1 MNIDRIREFNRFY
14 THKIGLITNRF
25 LDSAYSLVQARL
37 LFELNRSGPSHAA
50 DLARKFRL
58 SPDYMS
64 KIMSNFEARGLIT
77 RSPSPTDARKQ
88 ILAPT
93 PAARAVY
100 SELQKKSNTRIEKM
114 VDGLN
119 PEEIEDLVQAMDTIE
134 NILEPR
140 AKKSNLITL
149 RSHRPGDIGTVI
161 HRHGVLYSRE
171 YGFTHAF
178 DAYVAQGMAGF
189 IEGITPREHLWIA
202 EIQGRFAGSI
212 AIVRRDDETAQLRW
226 LIVEPSERTNGI
238 GRQLVAEAVRFSK
251 EKGYRAITL
260 WTIDFLHAAR
270 HLYDAAGFHVVK
282 TKDSQVWGKT
292 LTEECWR
299 LDLDCKDV

>member
-1 MNIDRIREFNRFY
+1 MSIDRIREFNRFY

-25 LDSAYSLVQARL
+25 LGSEYSLVQARL
-37 LFELNRSGPSHAA
+37 LFELNRSGSSYAA
-50 DLARKFRL
+50 DLARKFKL

-64 KIMSNFEARGLIT
+64 KIMSGFEARGLIT

-88 ILAPT
+88 ILTPT

-100 SELQKKSNTRIEKM
+100 SDLQKKSNTRIEKM

-149 RSHRPGDIGTVI
+149 RTHRPGDIGTVI

-189 IEGITPREHLWIA
+189 IEEITPQEHLWIA

-226 LIVEPSERTNGI
+226 LIVESRERKNGI

-251 EKGYRAITL
+251 RKGYRAIIL

-270 HLYDAAGFHVVK
+270 HLYDTTGFHVVE
-282 TKDSQVWGKT
+282 TKVSQVWGKT

-299 LDLDCKDV
+299 LDLASKDV

>member
-114 VDGLN
+114 VNSLN
-119 PEEIEDLVQAMDTIE
+119 PEEIEDLVQAMVTIK
-134 NILEPR
+134 NILEPLDKR
-140 AKKSNLITL
+140 SNLITL
-149 RSHRPGDIGTVI
+149 RSHRPGDIGMVI
-161 HRHGVLYSRE
+161 HRHGVLYSSE
-171 YGFTHAF
+171 YGFTQAF

-189 IEGITPREHLWIA
+189 IEEITPREHLWIA
-202 EIQGRFAGSI
+202 ESQGRFAGSI
-212 AIVRRDDETAQLRW
+212 AIVRRDNETAQLRW
-226 LIVEPSERTNGI
+226 LIVEPGERKKGI

-299 LDLDCKDV
+299 LDLDCKIK